1 MKKARVGIAGDEI
14 VVREI
19 ETQKELA
26 SMKWPQLKDGNDLFV
41 AMKKWFRETEAKKN
55 CVITNID
62 WDNTTGKGWIAL

>member
-26 SMKWPQLKDGNDLFV
+26 SLKWPKLKEGD
-41 AMKKWFRETEAKKN
+41 KQ
-55 CVITNID
+55 CI
-62 WDNTTGKGWIAL
+62 